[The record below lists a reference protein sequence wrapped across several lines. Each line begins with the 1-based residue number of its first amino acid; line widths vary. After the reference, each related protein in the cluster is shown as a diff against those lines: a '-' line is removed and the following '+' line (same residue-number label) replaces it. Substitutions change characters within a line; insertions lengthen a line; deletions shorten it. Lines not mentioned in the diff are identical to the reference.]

1 LRPGQGYILFSDAE
15 RLNMT
20 VAKLL
25 TGKDLPL
32 GNMER
37 TLTNTYYLAKQKLQ
51 KQQGKGKR
59 R

>member
-1 LRPGQGYILFSDAE
+1 
-15 RLNMT
+15 MT

-37 TLTNTYYLAKQKLQ
+37 VLTNTYHLAKQKLQ
-51 KQQGKGKR
+51 KQQGRGKGR
-59 R
+59 RR

>member
-1 LRPGQGYILFSDAE
+1 
-15 RLNMT
+15 MT

-32 GNMER
+32 GNMEWV
-37 TLTNTYYLAKQKLQ
+37 LTNTYYLAKQKLQ
-51 KQQGKGKR
+51 KLQGKGKR

>member
-1 LRPGQGYILFSDAE
+1 MIFERAE

-32 GNMER
+32 GNMEV
-37 TLTNTYYLAKQKLQ
+37 TLGHTYQIAKQRLE
-51 KQQGKGKR
+51 KQQGKKR
-59 R
+59 